1 MEIEGL
7 QHPPNTVLLLSQ
19 SGLAEVLVIIESR
32 RKRITVNVA
41 AQHVP
46 PQELNAAA
54 EYTAGDFVDY
64 YIGGASSEVRERYEG
79 RTQRALLPR
88 RPVTC

>member
-19 SGLAEVLVIIESR
+19 SELTEVLVIILS
-32 RKRITVNVA
+32 KRITVHVA
-41 AQHVP
+41 AQ
-46 PQELNAAA
+46 QEVSATA
-54 EYTAGDFVDY
+54 EYTAGDFVEY
-64 YIGGASSEVRERYEG
+64 YIGGVSSEVRERYEG
-79 RTQRALLPR
+79 RTQRAVLPR